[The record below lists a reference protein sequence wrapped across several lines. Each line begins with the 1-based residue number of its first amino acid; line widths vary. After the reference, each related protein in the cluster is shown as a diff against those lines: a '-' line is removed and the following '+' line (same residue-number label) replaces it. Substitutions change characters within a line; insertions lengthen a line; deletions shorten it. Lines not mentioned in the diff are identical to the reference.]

1 MSVWMKLV
9 VAPKLPFTLTHDQF
23 SALIGDLLAADL
35 LLMPCAL
42 ASGPH
47 AAGSILTDIVYA
59 DKRDEGIT
67 LHYKGED
74 GRSLLRTLK
83 EVPYGQAN
91 VCAWFAG
98 YNWHNELLR
107 ESFEQRGYT
116 NAYEVSVVALAEPS
130 RDVSYDL
137 ICGNIGE
144 EYEVKYYFSSYGN
157 HAPWDIVG
165 TPLAP
170 LLEHHFGND
179 LRIECSYS

>member
-1 MSVWMKLV
+1 MSVWMNLV

-23 SALIGDLLAADL
+23 SALIGDLLAEDL

-47 AAGSILTDIVYA
+47 AAGSILTDIVYD

-107 ESFEQRGYT
+107 ESFEQHGYS
-116 NAYEVSVVALAEPS
+116 NAYEVFVVALAQPY
-130 RDVSYDL
+130 RDRSYDL

-144 EYEVKYYFSSYGN
+144 EYEVKYFFRSYGN
-157 HAPWDIVG
+157 RAPWDIVG

-170 LLEHHFGND
+170 LLERHFGND